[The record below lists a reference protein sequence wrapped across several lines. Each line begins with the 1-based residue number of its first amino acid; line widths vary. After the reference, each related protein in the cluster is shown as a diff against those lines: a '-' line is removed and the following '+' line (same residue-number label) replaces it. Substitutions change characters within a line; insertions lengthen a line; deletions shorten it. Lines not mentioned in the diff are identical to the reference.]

1 MAIRLGDMHRY
12 TAAVVCFCAC
22 AWSTP
27 VGAQT
32 PEERSAARALIAK
45 QGDAVVTVLGSGKV
59 RITQGGREVQNR
71 DERIRAIATVL
82 EPSGLAVMALSVLDP
97 GDLLQG
103 TLSRGRPAGTP
114 QIAVTTEAAD
124 LRFRLADGREVPVQ
138 VVLRDKDLD
147 LAFLR
152 PVDPPAKPMSEVSRA
167 TSKASAIDP
176 VVVLTRLF
184 EVANWQVSA
193 SFASVMAVVE
203 KPRTYYLLNSGGF
216 GSPVFDAQ
224 GRFVG
229 IVVRL
234 RTDDDQGTAGAPPV
248 VLPADDVR
256 EVAKQAK

>member
-1 MAIRLGDMHRY
+1 MAIRPGELYRF
-12 TAAVVCFCAC
+12 TAAVVCVCASV
-22 AWSTP
+22 WSAP
-27 VGAQT
+27 AGAQT
-32 PEERSAARALIAK
+32 PEERTAARALIAQ
-45 QGDAVVTVLGSGKV
+45 QGEAVVTVLGSGKV
-59 RITQGGREVQNR
+59 RITQGGREMQNR

-97 GDLLQG
+97 GDLMAG
-103 TLSRGRPAGTP
+103 SLSRGRPAGAP
-114 QIAVTTEAAD
+114 QVTVTTEAAD
-124 LRFRLADGREVPVQ
+124 LRFRMSDGREIPVQ

-152 PVDPPAKPMSEVSRA
+152 PIEPPAKPMTEVSRT

-176 VVVLTRLF
+176 VIVLTRLF

-193 SFASVMAVVE
+193 SFASVTAVVE
-203 KPRTYYLLNSGGF
+203 KPRTYYLLNGGGF
-216 GSPVFDAQ
+216 GAPVFDAQ

-234 RTDDDQGTAGAPPV
+234 RSDDDQGTAGAPPV